1 MKVGDLVR
9 TANWNE
15 QCCGIVVRLIEQR
28 HIDLQIV
35 GQRDRH
41 NKVVDWK
48 SAPMVS
54 FAEVAFGDRTMK
66 CKQRDLE
73 VISES
78 G

>member
-9 TANWNE
+9 IAGNNDH
-15 QCCGIVVRLIEQR
+15 CSGIVVRLIEQR
-28 HIDLQIV
+28 HIDL
-35 GQRDRH
+35 DRH

-48 SAPMVS
+48 SASMVS

-66 CKQRDLE
+66 YKQQDLE

-78 G
+78 Y

>member
-28 HIDLQIV
+28 HIDL
-35 GQRDRH
+35 DRH

-66 CKQRDLE
+66 YKQRDLE